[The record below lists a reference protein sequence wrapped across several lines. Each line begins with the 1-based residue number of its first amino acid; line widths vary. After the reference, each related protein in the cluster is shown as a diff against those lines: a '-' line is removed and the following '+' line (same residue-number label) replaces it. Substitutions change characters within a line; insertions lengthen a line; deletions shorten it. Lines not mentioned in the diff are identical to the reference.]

1 MLTAALVTSPTTGSE
16 ESEAA
21 FRRGVTSYEAGQH
34 AEAIA
39 AFEQAYDLEPKPI
52 YLFSWAQSEVAR
64 EGYRAAVELFRRY
77 LESDPPE
84 ANREAAEA
92 RIAFCEE
99 QLKLLPPEPPPPAMS
114 SAPSVTSAA
123 PPPPTSPPAPPPTVP
138 PPTTAAPTPKPIA
151 TTTGPDEGASSA
163 WWTDP
168 LALSLFGGGVVAT
181 GVGLGVFLWGQ
192 GNINDA
198 RDQSFDT
205 YQGHDSA
212 LDAGGDRRTAGVVMM
227 AAGGALVA
235 GGLVRALVVGGDDEE
250 SSPAGWWLSPTG
262 RGLVGRF

>member
-1 MLTAALVTSPTTGSE
+1 MLAVALVTTPTTGSE

-21 FRRGVTSYEAGQH
+21 FQRGVTRYEAGQH

-39 AFEQAYDLEPKPI
+39 AFEQAYGLEPKPI

-64 EGYRAAVELFRRY
+64 EGYQAAVELFRRY

-99 QLKLLPPEPPPPAMS
+99 QLKLVPPEPPPPAAS
-114 SAPSVTSAA
+114 SAPGVTSAA
-123 PPPPTSPPAPPPTVP
+123 PPPPTSPPAPPTVP
-138 PPTTAAPTPKPIA
+138 PPTSAAPTPKLIA
-151 TTTGPDEGASSA
+151 PTRGPDEGASSA

-168 LALSLFGGGVVAT
+168 LALSLFGGGLVAT

-192 GNINDA
+192 GNISDA

-205 YQGHDSA
+205 YQGHDNA
-212 LDAGGDRRTAGVVMM
+212 LDAGGDRRSAGVVTM
-227 AAGGALVA
+227 AAGGALIV
-235 GGLVRALVVGGDDEE
+235 GGLIRALVVGGGDDG
-250 SSPAGWWLSPTG
+250 PVAAGWWLSPTG
-262 RGLVGRF
+262 LGLGGRF